1 MSGIWSVV
9 AFNNIYD
16 LKVFVFHFA
25 EFIFNVITQMM
36 CVSAVQ
42 LFHSCH
48 LLYYNSAF
56 VQHSCLR
63 IQHELSCC
71 YFVILPLWVS
81 DLELLKS

>member
-1 MSGIWSVV
+1 MS
-9 AFNNIYD
+9 
-16 LKVFVFHFA
+16 
-25 EFIFNVITQMM
+25 VI
-36 CVSAVQ
+36 AVQ

-71 YFVILPLWVS
+71 YFVILSLWVS
-81 DLELLKS
+81 DRKLLTIQVFVQIMLNIPA